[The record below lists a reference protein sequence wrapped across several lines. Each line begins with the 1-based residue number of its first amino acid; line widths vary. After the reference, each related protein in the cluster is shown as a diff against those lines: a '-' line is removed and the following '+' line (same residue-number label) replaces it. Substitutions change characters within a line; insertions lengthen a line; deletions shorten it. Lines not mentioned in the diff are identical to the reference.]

1 MIEYRQDDETGTG
14 YCPCGEPLSGLTV
27 AGRGYCDRHGWTFAD
42 WIPPA
47 VRMGDRCPGCHVVC
61 ADHNTEHRHD
71 CPYIGALRLDD
82 DERNDAP

>member
-1 MIEYRQDDETGTG
+1 MTEREYRQDDETGIG
-14 YCPCGEPLSGLTV
+14 YCPQCGEPLSGLTV

-47 VRMGDRCPGCHVVC
+47 VRDDTHSKS
-61 ADHNTEHRHD
+61 
-71 CPYIGALRLDD
+71 DD